1 VDVLE
6 TAKTDANAIV
16 GKMVGRSISDFFPQ
30 KSSNIGE
37 TILEVEN
44 LSARGLYQNVSFK
57 LRKGEILGFAGLV
70 GAGRTEVAC
79 GLCGL
84 LKTESRKV
92 RINGKSVAIHRY
104 SDAIKNGLVYLSEDR
119 KQLGL
124 FLRMK
129 VKQNISSTNLRGI
142 SGQVFIKNEKETD
155 VAKNYSKKLNIRLH
169 TVEQKVASLSGGN
182 QQKIMVAKWL
192 YTAPKVFILDEPTRG
207 IDVGA
212 KTEIHNM
219 LRELASEN
227 TGIII
232 ISSELPEIVGMC
244 DRVVVMRENKV
255 MGEIEG
261 DAISEESIMKLATAV

>member
-1 VDVLE
+1 
-6 TAKTDANAIV
+6 
-16 GKMVGRSISDFFPQ
+16 MVGRSISDFFPP
-30 KSSNIGE
+30 KSSGIGE
-37 TILEVEN
+37 TIFEVED
-44 LSARGLYQNVSFK
+44 LSARGLYQHVNFK

-84 LKTESRKV
+84 LKTESCKV
-92 RINGKSVAIHRY
+92 RIDGKGASIRRY

-192 YTAPKVFILDEPTRG
+192 NTSPKVFILDEPTRG

-219 LRELASEN
+219 LRQLASEN

-244 DRVVVMRENKV
+244 DRVIVMRENKV

-261 DAISEESIMKLATAV
+261 DAITEESIMKLATAV